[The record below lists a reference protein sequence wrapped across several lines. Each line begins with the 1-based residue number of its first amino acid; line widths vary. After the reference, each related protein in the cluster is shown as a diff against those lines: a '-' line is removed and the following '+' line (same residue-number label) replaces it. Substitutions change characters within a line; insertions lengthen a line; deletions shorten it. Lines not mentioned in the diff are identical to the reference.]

1 MYVDIADL
9 ESRGSNGKIWVRA
22 FICVERESQK
32 GMVIGKG
39 ASMIK
44 QIRMASLKKIQ
55 EVFPFKVDLDL
66 QVKVDK
72 NWRQHDKTI
81 TKLIP

>member
-1 MYVDIADL
+1 MSIADL
-9 ESRGSNGKIWVRA
+9 EKRGENGKIWVRA
-22 FICVERESQK
+22 FVCVERDSQK

-39 ASMIK
+39 AGMIK
-44 QIRMASLKKIQ
+44 QIRLASIKKIH

-72 NWRQHDKTI
+72 NWRQHDNTI
-81 TKLIP
+81 TRLIPE